1 MEEAHSPI
9 FRPPTPGANPVRSG
23 PEPGLLFCHTRDAEE
38 QGAAESAL
46 RFPSPRVS
54 GKQKKKKS
62 KSKHSLMPRLSPEE
76 GGSLVKLADQPSYT
90 TTGPERPW
98 EKCPECPGITTAPSS
113 VYTQASV

>member
-1 MEEAHSPI
+1 
-9 FRPPTPGANPVRSG
+9 
-23 PEPGLLFCHTRDAEE
+23 
-38 QGAAESAL
+38 
-46 RFPSPRVS
+46 
-54 GKQKKKKS
+54 
-62 KSKHSLMPRLSPEE
+62 MPRLSPEE